1 MVEDGKEERLDREPP
16 QSEDPGR
23 LPDLEPMSIIDANL
37 AASDAGS
44 DSDEALSEDDA
55 SAVLRRG

>member
-16 QSEDPGR
+16 ESEDPGR

-37 AASDAGS
+37 LAASEAGS
-44 DSDEALSEDDA
+44 DSDEAFSEDA
-55 SAVLRRG
+55 LRY